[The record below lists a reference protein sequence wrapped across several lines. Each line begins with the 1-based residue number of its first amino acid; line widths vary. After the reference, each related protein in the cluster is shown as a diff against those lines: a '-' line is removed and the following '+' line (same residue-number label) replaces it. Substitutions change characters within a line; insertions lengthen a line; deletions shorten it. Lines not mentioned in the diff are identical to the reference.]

1 MAIFRKKTPL
11 FVRNLIH
18 HLLVLKITNKTKPK
32 IMKNTKEL
40 IFLSLGILF
49 LSLSIFLSQSAIAQ
63 DKTFTIEEAVL
74 GAGGKLIPKNLD
86 QLQWIEK
93 SSLFSQAQGNTLQ
106 IREAKTNK
114 VTLTVSKSEIDLAL
128 KAMGCDTLKKLPRVT
143 WLSATHFKFNF
154 ASKVIEYDVTKKT
167 AYKLVVYNAEE
178 MENADFNYDY
188 RKVAYTK
195 GSNLYINTQQ
205 ITFDE
210 KPGIINGQAVHR
222 NEFGIVKG
230 TFWSSDGAQL
240 AFYHLDEHMVAEYPI
255 YQLKTRPADART
267 IRYPIAGTPSH
278 HASVGIYNTLTQA
291 TIYLKTGEPLDQYLT
306 NITWSP
312 DNKSVYVAIVNRAQN
327 HVWLNQYD
335 ASNGALIKTLFEE
348 TDAKYVEPQH
358 GLTFLKTDPSK
369 FIWWSE
375 RDGYNHLYLYDVSGT
390 LIKQL
395 TKGNWVV
402 TDLLGMNKKESKLFV
417 SSTLPIPSERNTLS
431 IDLKTGKVELLTKN
445 SGTHLSILSPNGDW
459 FIDHFQNA
467 TTPREIKIVS
477 TEGQQQH
484 LLHTAPNPLTDYK
497 LGETSLGTLKAKDG
511 TELFYRLIKPINFN
525 PDAKYPVIVYLYNG
539 PHLQLVNNTWLG
551 GANLWMQYMA
561 QKGYYVFTIDGRGSM
576 NRGHA
581 FEAAVHRQL
590 GAVEMEDQLVGVDFL
605 KSLPN
610 VDVNRIG
617 IHGWSFGG
625 FMTTSLMTR
634 NAGVYK
640 VGVAGGPVI
649 DWGLYEIMYTERYMD
664 TPEENPEGYKTN
676 NLLNYTKNLKGKLLM
691 IHGGEDD
698 VVLWQHSLQYVEK
711 CIKDGVQLDYFVYPH
726 HPHNVIG
733 KDRVHLMDKISRY
746 FFDNL

>member
-1 MAIFRKKTPL
+1 MQNL
-11 FVRNLIH
+11 FNRVFI
-18 HLLVLKITNKTKPK
+18 PK
-32 IMKNTKEL
+32 IVFKTNQKHMKSSKDL

-49 LSLSIFLSQSAIAQ
+49 LSITVFLSQTALAQ
-63 DKTFTIEEAVL
+63 DKSFTIDEAVL
-74 GAGGKLIPKNLD
+74 GGGGKLIPKNLD
-86 QLQWIEK
+86 QLQWVAK
-93 SSLFSQAQGNTLQ
+93 TSQYSQAIGNTLQ

-114 VTLTVSKSEIDLAL
+114 ISFTVSKSEIDQAL
-128 KAMGCDTLKKLPRVT
+128 KALGLDTLKKLPRVT
-143 WLSATHFKFNF
+143 WLSSTDFKFNF
-154 ASKVIEYDVTKKT
+154 ANKVIGYNLSKKT
-167 AYKLVVYNAEE
+167 ASKLVDYNAEE
-178 MENADFNYDY
+178 MENADFSFDY
-188 RKVAYTK
+188 QKVAYTK
-195 GSNLYINTQQ
+195 GNNLYINSTQ
-205 ITFDE
+205 ITFDD
-210 KPGIINGQAVHR
+210 KPGIQNGQAVHR
-222 NEFGIVKG
+222 NEFGIMKG
-230 TFWSSDGAQL
+230 IFWSQDGGQL

-278 HASVGIYNTLTQA
+278 HASVGIYNTSTK
-291 TIYLKTGEPLDQYLT
+291 TTVYLKTGEPLEQYLT

-312 DNKSVYVAIVNRAQN
+312 DNNSVYVAIVNRGQD
-327 HVWLNQYD
+327 HMWLNQYD
-335 ASNGALIKTLFEE
+335 AKTGNFMKTLFEE

-375 RDGYNHLYLYDVSGT
+375 RDGYNHLYLYDILGA

-402 TDLLGMNKKESKLFV
+402 TELLGMNKNDSKLFV
-417 SSTLPIPSERNTLS
+417 STTVPNPTERQTLS
-431 IDLKTGKVELLTKN
+431 IDLKINKVEALTKN
-445 SGTHLSILSPNGDW
+445 SGTHTCILSPNGDW
-459 FIDHFQNA
+459 FIDHFQNL
-467 TTPREIKIVS
+467 TTPREIKIIS
-477 TEGQQQH
+477 TDTKQEH
-484 LLHTAPNPLTDYK
+484 ILHTAQNPLTDYK
-497 LGETSLGTLKAKDG
+497 LGETSFGTLKANDG
-511 TELFYRLIKPINFN
+511 SDLFYRLIKPINFN
-525 PDAKYPVIVYLYNG
+525 PDAKYPVVVYLYNG

-590 GAVEMEDQLVGVDFL
+590 GTVEMEDQLKGVEYL

-610 VDVNRIG
+610 VDANRIG

-664 TPEENPEGYKTN
+664 TPEENPEGYKN
-676 NLLNYTKNLKGKLLM
+676 SNLLDYTKNLKGKLLM

-726 HPHNVIG
+726 HPHNVLG